1 MLKLLE
7 EPKLTLLAGP
17 EFLNFLISFVLF
29 VKCIQ
34 GLDFGFDVHNSLRKL
49 LVFGIEPFSFLFL
62 FVVVQ
67 ASDQLLIRVLVPS
80 TSRQE
85 LTPFFLLFLRKI
97 SQTKLTR

>member
-17 EFLNFLISFVLF
+17 EFLDFLISFVLF
-29 VKCIQ
+29 VQCIQ
-34 GLDFGFDVHNSLRKL
+34 GLDFWFDVHDSLRKL
-49 LVFGIEPFSFLFL
+49 LVFGIKPFSFLFL

-67 ASDQLLIRVLVPS
+67 ASDQLLIRVLVTS

-85 LTPFFLLFLRKI
+85 LTPLFILFLRKI
-97 SQTKLTR
+97 RQTKLTR